1 MSTAAYRSSHSSR
14 SFTRQHI
21 RTSSTNAILPTMTN
35 DRTKF
40 HSQTN
45 TIHPPVPPIRESLST
60 NSIIS
65 PKMSTSITPSPS
77 LPAQSLSTHDSFK
90 DNSVNKIS
98 KQRYTFSNP
107 PREVQ
112 RQSIQNMKYLR
123 PNRLRQRVSSAPD
136 ENSFQISP
144 RSILHQQK
152 PSSANESST
161 PRSHDDNHRQQL
173 PPINNLLRRDEQQ
186 KSSLNALIKQ
196 QERSKVPKAVQKR
209 RIILLFRRL
218 PPSTSPL
225 ISPRQQQN
233 SSPIKPDHTLNDIY
247 KQDKKPNDDIPHLT
261 NYTSKLIRFFVF
273 KKSQLFLFIFK
284 HLHHQIHLLMIHF
297 MVLIKLN

>member
-1 MSTAAYRSSHSSR
+1 MSTTAYRSTHSSR

-35 DRTKF
+35 DHTRF

-45 TIHPPVPPIRESLST
+45 NILPPVPPIRESLST
-60 NSIIS
+60 NSITLSSSSIS
-65 PKMSTSITPSPS
+65 SQTLLSKNSSNNNSI
-77 LPAQSLSTHDSFK
+77 
-90 DNSVNKIS
+90 NKIS
-98 KQRYTFSNP
+98 KQPYTFSNP
-107 PREVQ
+107 PRELQ

-123 PNRLRQRVSSAPD
+123 DNRLRQRVSSAPD
-136 ENSFQISP
+136 ENSFQNSP
-144 RSILHQQK
+144 RSIINHQK

-161 PRSHDDNHRQQL
+161 PRSHDDNHIQQL
-173 PPINNLLRRDEQQ
+173 PINYLLKRDEQQ

-218 PPSTSPL
+218 PSSNSPL

-233 SSPIKPDHTLNDIY
+233 SSPIKLDIISNDVHQ
-247 KQDKKPNDDIPHLT
+247 QDKKTNDEIQYFT
-261 NYTSKLIRFFVF
+261 NNTSKG
-273 KKSQLFLFIFK
+273 KKN
-284 HLHHQIHLLMIHF
+284 HF
-297 MVLIKLN
+297 SL